1 MGGVPHIVVLD
12 SNRPILFVD
21 VDGVLSVFG
30 FPPAPAAPPGG
41 FHSVDGIP
49 HCIPAAGGPRLA
61 RLAET
66 FELVWAT
73 GWEERA
79 NEYLPHILSL
89 ACGELPV
96 LSFDGRSRAGARGT
110 AGHWKVAAIDAY
122 AGPDRPAAWIDDDLD
137 ERCEAWAAGRAAP
150 TLLVRTEPALGL
162 TDEHVEELERWAG
175 DLQPPPRRAAT
186 PTT

>member
-1 MGGVPHIVVLD
+1 MPHIVVFD
-12 SNRPILFVD
+12 SSQPILFVD

-30 FPPAPAAPPGG
+30 FPPAPAAPPGP

-49 HCIPAAGGPRLA
+49 HCIPLPGGPRLD
-61 RLAET
+61 RLART

-79 NEYLPHILSL
+79 NEYLPHLLGL

-96 LSFDGRSRAGARGT
+96 LRFAGRPRAGGD
-110 AGHWKVAAIDAY
+110 HWKLAAIDAY

-137 ERCEAWAAGRAAP
+137 ERCERWAAERRGP

-162 TDEHVEELERWAG
+162 TDQHVTKLEAWAAG
-175 DLQPPPRRAAT
+175 PVPRS
-186 PTT
+186 PGSTTTA

>member
-1 MGGVPHIVVLD
+1 MGRAHHIVAFD
-12 SNRPILFVD
+12 SERPILFVD

-30 FPPAPAAPPGG
+30 FPAAPADAPGP

-49 HCIPAAGGPRLA
+49 HCIPGAGGPRLD

-79 NEYLPHILSL
+79 NEYLPHILGL
-89 ACGELPV
+89 ATRELPV
-96 LSFDGRSRAGARGT
+96 LRFDGRPRAGGD
-110 AGHWKVAAIDAY
+110 HWKIAAIDAY
-122 AGPDRPAAWIDDDLD
+122 AGPARPAAWVDDDLD
-137 ERCEAWAAGRAAP
+137 ERCETWAAARCGP
-150 TLLVRTEPALGL
+150 TLLMRTEPALGL
-162 TDEHVEELERWAG
+162 TDDHVTELERWAAE
-175 DLQPPPRRAAT
+175 LPPRAPSST